1 MKTPLIAKTVAT
13 AAIIISAFQTKA
25 QLATASFKTYEEKQK
40 INVDLKISSSV
51 TGFRAGVSLIDSVQN
66 KFRLWISNS
75 AEKKFTITVSGASG
89 YLWSSHFK
97 DAYFNQVF
105 DLSSLDDGEYLIK
118 VNCDKDN
125 FEKRIFLSTN
135 NYTKRELKIE

>member
-40 INVDLKISSSV
+40 INVDLKISPSV

-66 KFRLWISNS
+66 KFRLILRWIN
-75 AEKKFTITVSGASG
+75 
-89 YLWSSHFK
+89 
-97 DAYFNQVF
+97 
-105 DLSSLDDGEYLIK
+105 
-118 VNCDKDN
+118 
-125 FEKRIFLSTN
+125 
-135 NYTKRELKIE
+135 